1 MERDNGYLTE
11 NEDENDYFTQESQ
24 PKPKRKKRIMYI
36 DEIDGDEEGNEQEEE
51 EEEEKEPKLVKK
63 TKIIIP
69 KKKIKKKCKKN
80 RYYKININKFY

>member
-36 DEIDGDEEGNEQEEE
+36 DEIDADEEGNEQEEE
-51 EEEEKEPKLVKK
+51 EEEEEGEPKLVKK

-69 KKKIKKKCKKN
+69 KKKIKKN
-80 RYYKININKFY
+80 VRKIGITKSI